1 MKDDSAFSEQ
11 QIKSFRDISARKVH
25 SGISLTK
32 GKTFKDWYALGH
44 AISAVNN
51 DSSLLA
57 AWVSKQIEHDNQ
69 KVTAIELLNSQ

>member
-57 AWVSKQIEHDNQ
+57 A
-69 KVTAIELLNSQ
+69 